1 MDEHVIEA
9 MGKTRIVIKDGK
21 VVEVGE
27 PKIKYCPLFHKYRG
41 IEELDSKSIKE
52 NIEFRIDDFGM
63 CTPQRELKMKDFL
76 SFGISE
82 IISTL
87 LDEKVIDCAIMACE
101 GAGTILVYE
110 GEIAQGVGGRI
121 SGMVSTTPIPEIIET
136 LGEQNVLDPETA
148 SINQVQGVRKAIDRG
163 YKNIAVTLVSPSD
176 AAKIR
181 EIEKNNEEVNIYI
194 FAVHVTG
201 LNPYEAHEL
210 FQYSD
215 VITACASHTIRE
227 IGEKSA
233 LLKVGAS
240 IPIYA
245 ATKAGKEFLLM
256 RIEKIGGIKDK
267 KDARLPEPLI

>member
-9 MGKTRIVIKDGK
+9 MGKTRIVVKDGK

-27 PKIKYCPLFHKYRG
+27 PQIKYCPLFHKYRG
-41 IEELDSKSIKE
+41 IEELDSESIKK
-52 NIEFRIDDFGM
+52 NIEFRISDFGM

-82 IISTL
+82 TISTL
-87 LDEKVIDCAIMACE
+87 LDEKVIDCAIMVCE
-101 GAGTILVYE
+101 GAGTILVQK
-110 GEIAQGVGGRI
+110 GEIAQGAGGRI
-121 SGMVSTTPIPEIIET
+121 SGFISTTPIPEIIET
-136 LGEQNVLDPETA
+136 LGEENVLDPETA
-148 SINQVQGVRKAIDRG
+148 HIDQVQGVQKAIDMG
-163 YKNIAVTLVSPSD
+163 YKEIAVTLVSPYD

-181 EIEKNNEEVNIYI
+181 EIEKNNEKVNIYI

-201 LNPYEAHEL
+201 QSPYEAQEL
-210 FQYSD
+210 FEYSD
-215 VITACASHTIRE
+215 VLTACASHTIRE

-245 ATKAGKEFLLM
+245 ATKIGKEFLLM

-267 KDARLPEPLI
+267 KDARQPEPLI